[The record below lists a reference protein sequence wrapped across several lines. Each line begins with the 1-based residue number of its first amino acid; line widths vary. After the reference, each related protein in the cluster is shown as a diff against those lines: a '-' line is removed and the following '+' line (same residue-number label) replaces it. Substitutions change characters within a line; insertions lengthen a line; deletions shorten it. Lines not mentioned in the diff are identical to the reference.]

1 MVICISISVFISF
14 FYFKSFK
21 FEKEA
26 LSLPLSRI
34 KVVMSTNILQ
44 IESEDVVYDFAL
56 KWDRMHYPKFGIDEK
71 YGPHIFVSSFSFH
84 P

>member
-56 KWDRMHYPKFGIDEK
+56 KWDRMHYPKFEDR
-71 YGPHIFVSSFSFH
+71 
-84 P
+84 